1 MILYLLDI
9 GRCTGDEPDGMGS
22 LSLNFKQLKYH
33 SFLLTINGVAFL
45 VDNKKV
51 KSETYKH
58 LRASIPKLLQ
68 ALASVNSPHGENAHR
83 LLRGDYLSDSDKD
96 KATPSFF

>member
-22 LSLNFKQLKYH
+22 LSLNFKQLTYH
-33 SFLLTINGVAFL
+33 SFLLTIDGVAFL
-45 VDNKKV
+45 VDNN
-51 KSETYKH
+51 KH

-68 ALASVNSPHGENAHR
+68 ALASVNSPHGENARR